1 MFKTFLLA
9 NVAKHS
15 LLRMFQTFYGLG
27 VESQGKCE
35 RNQEGKTW
43 RGSALRGSRHRQ
55 SARSPTYRRLA
66 TACLPNSSAARS
78 RGSTRWRLYRL
89 SNLVLPPTR
98 RAKGF
103 GETASLLH

>member
-1 MFKTFLLA
+1 MFKTFLLV

-15 LLRMFQTFYGLG
+15 LLRMFQTFYGVR
-27 VESQGKCE
+27 VESQEKYE

-43 RGSALRGSRHRQ
+43 RGSALRGSRRRQ
-55 SARSPTYRRLA
+55 SAQSPTYRRLA
-66 TACLPNSSAARS
+66 AACPPNSSAARS
-78 RGSTRWRLYRL
+78 RGSTRWRLCRV
-89 SNLVLPPTR
+89 SNLVLPPIR